1 MISASAVGTPAVK
14 TSAEAAL
21 PAPAEASSASISSKP
36 GEKALT
42 RNTGVAASFGDALR
56 ARIDAETEAGGG
68 APTLQMPATPVANLT
83 GPPLNDVVG
92 WQRMRGQ
99 STSRAVKLDASTQP
113 LDQTQGGAATAT
125 ALVPAASGHSP
136 SHTLGSTLAAA
147 TTAPVPTPQFPPAP
161 SVTAAAIS
169 VAAATSQTDARK
181 AEPVANTGVA
191 TARITTISRSAAN
204 SRPAPERATTGVAR
218 VADSRAAPQAA
229 VQAATTGAARVA
241 DAPKTALQAPS
252 TKAVV
257 TPTISSGR
265 ANRAAAAGRALTAQA
280 PQDAA
285 ADSNAVGAKP
295 ASPAPRAGD
304 AGVND
309 AALHDLAAN
318 DASAS
323 DDSDVSAAPPAVSAD
338 VASGVAPLPAL
349 HVAAPER
356 QSAALVQVD
365 APGQA
370 AHALH
375 ASAVGPTQ
383 EAAAATPTPQARQTL
398 VQALGEHLQVQIAH
412 GSQNVEG
419 NRRRLDRHG
428 EAPTLL
434 CSESSGAHAFHQGT
448 RHGSAKLAKLGLA
461 LMGSPRR
468 LEHHGN
474 HSRNPSIRGA
484 NGYRPN
490 LTAADVTGI
499 LVMRRQG
506 GNHRRRV
513 IDRMDQ
519 RQQATARQS
528 LRRND
533 REAPLAAVAE
543 RHESLVSPMT
553 LQDEP

>member
-265 ANRAAAAGRALTAQA
+265 ANRAAASGRALTAQA

-304 AGVND
+304 AGLND

-398 VQALGEHLQVQIAH
+398 VQALGEHLQVQIAN
-412 GSQNVEG
+412 GSQNAVI
-419 NRRRLDRHG
+419 RLDPASMGSIDIVIRH
-428 EAPTLL
+428 EAGAVQVHLTASN
-434 CSESSGAHAFHQGT
+434 SEVVSQLQGIGDALRQDLSQRHQGAISVQVSD
-448 RHGSAKLAKLGLA
+448 GS
-461 LMGSPRR
+461 RD
-468 LEHHGN
+468 
-474 HSRNPSIRGA
+474 A
-484 NGYRPN
+484 NGRQ
-490 LTAADVTGI
+490 
-499 LVMRRQG
+499 RQG
-506 GNHRRRV
+506 GGEQPAPGRALSEA
-513 IDRMDQ
+513 DGGEEA
-519 RQQATARQS
+519 ATFDWHALGS
-528 LRRND
+528 NG
-533 REAPLAAVAE
+533 
-543 RHESLVSPMT
+543 S
-553 LQDEP
+553 